1 MPPVTHAFIFARGGS
16 KGVPGKNIRQF
27 AGKPLIAHTIGL
39 ALEIP
44 EISKIFVSTDDPEIA
59 EAARAAGAQVPFL
72 RPLEL
77 ATDSSP
83 EWLSWQ
89 HAVSYVRDHLCE
101 KFDRFISLPAT
112 SPLRSEA
119 DVRACLDRYAEG
131 GSDMVIAVTPAHNN
145 PYFNMVKLADDGRA
159 EIVIKP
165 ENGVT
170 RRQDAPEVFN
180 ITTCAYVSSP
190 DFILSRNG
198 VFDGVL
204 KAAVIPN
211 DRAIDIDTPLDFE
224 FAEFLFTKR
233 QQKD

>member
-1 MPPVTHAFIFARGGS
+1 MPVTHAFIFARGGS
-16 KGVPGKNIRQF
+16 KGVPGKNIRPF

-39 ALEIP
+39 ALGMP
-44 EISKIFVSTDDPEIA
+44 EISKVFVSTDDPEIA
-59 EAARAAGAQVPFL
+59 AAARAAGAEVPFL
-72 RPLEL
+72 RPPEL

-89 HAVSYVRDHLCE
+89 HAVSFVKHDLSGP
-101 KFDRFISLPAT
+101 FDRFISLPAT

-119 DVRACLDRYAEG
+119 DIRACLDLHAEG
-131 GSDMVIAVTPAHNN
+131 SSDMVIAVTPAHNN
-145 PYFNMVKLADDGRA
+145 PYFNMVKFTAEGHA

-190 DFILSRNG
+190 EFILSRKG

-211 DRAIDIDTPLDFE
+211 DRAVDIDTPLDFE
-224 FAEFLFTKR
+224 FAEYLFLKR
-233 QQKD
+233 QHLD